1 MINLLIILVLLLL
14 LFFIYS
20 SNNFEK
26 FHEKTNQVSNDKP
39 EVIKDCESCSYC
51 NFNDKPTNSKP
62 RNNNSSNSKPE
73 TKEYIISRCLMQHTI
88 GKNKD
93 VKFKPEN
100 PGCIKHKELAYK
112 SGCNKAI
119 NHFLQNIEAMKNV
132 NDKEN
137 EKCSCVYSQDSKTDN
152 PEKQSYNSWI
162 DSF

>member
-51 NFNDKPTNSKP
+51 NFNDN
-62 RNNNSSNSKPE
+62 PE
-73 TKEYIISRCLMQHTI
+73 TKEYIISRCLLQHTI
-88 GKNKD
+88 GNEN
-93 VKFKPEN
+93 VKFKPTID
-100 PGCIKHKELAYK
+100 GCITHKELASK
-112 SGCNKAI
+112 SGCIEAI
-119 NHFLQNIEAMKNV
+119 NNFLPNIEAMKKV
-132 NDKEN
+132 NNEN
-137 EKCSCVYSQDSKTDN
+137 KNCSCVYSQDSKTDN

-162 DSF
+162 DSFKAN